1 MTNQVKKKSLKENIK
16 RNKGIILGTGA
27 IIIIGGLTYSLYR
40 KDIACSKLL
49 EKVNVSDKRFE
60 DIEHDVK
67 LITSVVS
74 GNVLGTLR
82 KNALKRISG
91 LENKK
96 QYMINNKT
104 IKDISDTVIKGIDKD
119 IQLELSVIND
129 LDVAIESI
137 RHTIL

>member
-1 MTNQVKKKSLKENIK
+1 MTNQVSKESLKDKIK

-27 IIIIGGLTYSLYR
+27 MIIIGGLSYSLYR

-49 EKVNVSDKRFE
+49 EKVDISDKRFE

-91 LENKK
+91 LENKLERMLNRK
-96 QYMINNKT
+96 TKDLSEEIINGLKN
-104 IKDISDTVIKGIDKD
+104 DIEYEYNVLK
-119 IQLELSVIND
+119 D
-129 LDVAIESI
+129 LDITIESMK
-137 RHTIL
+137 HTKI